1 MHTEITFS
9 MNAGSSAPHR
19 VGSFLVPQAG
29 RYAPR
34 WVDQDDRTYV
44 TMTVRS
50 SVAEQMVTKVCAMHP
65 SVRFVR
71 QEDVPA
77 TA

>member
-9 MNAGSSAPHR
+9 MDAGSRAPHIM
-19 VGSFLVPQAG
+19 GAWLVARPG
-29 RYAPR
+29 RYAPH
-34 WVDQDDRTYV
+34 WFDRDGRAYV

-65 SVRFVR
+65 SLRLVRREV
-71 QEDVPA
+71 VPMPA
-77 TA
+77 